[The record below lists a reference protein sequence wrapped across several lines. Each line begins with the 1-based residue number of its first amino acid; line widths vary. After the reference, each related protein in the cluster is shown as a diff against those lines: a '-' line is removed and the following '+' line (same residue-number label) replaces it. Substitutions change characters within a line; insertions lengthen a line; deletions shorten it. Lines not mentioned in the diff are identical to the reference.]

1 MLADSDIQIQ
11 AVGLQVLKVILQKG
25 IGAASNTFIIIFVGE
40 LVGDLLII
48 IRNALEKHVKRE
60 AVAIAGESLKILTL
74 LHTLS
79 KGCDHQK
86 GVINLLLEALL
97 TVFSV
102 SHGSLSQEVHDLRSI
117 SIKIVSQ
124 LAQIPS
130 SAVSVKEILLAMPA
144 TRRQQLQD
152 IIRASV
158 TQDQIAK
165 PAESSGPPLVI
176 KLPSPTEQNETSS
189 SLRSAPPKDSPK
201 ESDSNSNAE
210 EDDDWDTFQSFPAS
224 RNGTVP
230 TEERATSCSDSS
242 NGDSTSPSCGNKEIL
257 IAEDQDLNEGANVCS
272 VADNSS
278 QMEEHHVTEDG
289 HSGDNESYYL
299 YQLSDKIKPSN
310 SDSLDLCNNIRSD
323 QAPDEFER
331 TVTAPS
337 NENKRL
343 LSDVI
348 GIETKEIYS
357 DPSDRH
363 NAGTSHC
370 NKQGLSEPQSTEI
383 AVANDDL
390 SREDRHEDGMDIN
403 GRENSVEYGK
413 ERL

>member
-1 MLADSDIQIQ
+1 
-11 AVGLQVLKVILQKG
+11 
-25 IGAASNTFIIIFVGE
+25 
-40 LVGDLLII
+40 
-48 IRNALEKHVKRE
+48 
-60 AVAIAGESLKILTL
+60 
-74 LHTLS
+74 
-79 KGCDHQK
+79 
-86 GVINLLLEALL
+86 
-97 TVFSV
+97 
-102 SHGSLSQEVHDLRSI
+102 
-117 SIKIVSQ
+117 
-124 LAQIPS
+124 
-130 SAVSVKEILLAMPA
+130 MPA